1 MKDSLLHAILEDGG
15 TTLLV
20 ISADDLKRAICDTVS
35 ETKRLLEDEVAKNNS
50 ETLLTSQQVQ
60 ERLNVSRTTLW
71 NWRKYGYLLPIEIGG
86 KVRYKLSDI
95 NMILQNTRIK
105 RKND

>member
-1 MKDSLLHAILEDGG
+1 MKDSLLQEILEDGG

-20 ISADDLKRAICDTVS
+20 IRADDLKKAILDTVN

-50 ETLLTSQQVQ
+50 KTLLTSQQVQ
-60 ERLNVSRTTLW
+60 ERLNISRTTLW
-71 NWRKYGYLLPIEIGG
+71 NWRKDGYLLPIEIGG